1 MDALTEEQAQT
12 IIMNAL
18 AACHPETISKTD
30 LENIIGWAQNV
41 IIDYGTLTNVLKGNI
56 LVVWKDEETQFRLS
70 PKGKKLA
77 KDIRNETNN

>member
-18 AACHPETISKTD
+18 AARHPETVSKTD

-56 LVVWKDEETQFRLS
+56 LVKWENDEPRFRLS
-70 PKGKKLA
+70 PKGKELA
-77 KDIRNETNN
+77 KEMKNS